1 MKKILITGEN
11 SYIGTSFQQWMS
23 QFSDYTVDTI
33 SVRGEEWK
41 NEDFS
46 KYDVIFHVAGIAH
59 ADVGKVSKEQQANYY
74 KVNRDLTVDVASKFK
89 QERQDKKS
97 QFIFMSSIIVY
108 GDISNVRKK
117 VVITPETIPNPANFY
132 GDSKLQAEK
141 GLAPLA
147 SEDFTM
153 TIVRPPM
160 IYGPNS
166 KGNYQ
171 VLEKLADKLPVFPNY
186 KNERSVLHVE
196 KLCEFIKSYI
206 DQESSGIKFPQN
218 DEYMRTSLMVQE
230 IAKKKGKNIK
240 LFSFLNWG
248 IILLSFIPGK
258 VGELTKK
265 AFGNLV
271 YTKGE
276 GNE

>member
-33 SVRGEEWK
+33 SVRGEGWK
-41 NEDFS
+41 NKDFS

-74 KVNRDLTVDVASKFK
+74 KVNRDLTVEVARKYK
-89 QERQDKKS
+89 QERQGEKS

-141 GLAPLA
+141 GLATLE
-147 SEDFTM
+147 SDDFMM

-196 KLCEFIKSYI
+196 KLCGFIKSYI

-271 YTKGE
+271 YIVE
-276 GNE
+276 